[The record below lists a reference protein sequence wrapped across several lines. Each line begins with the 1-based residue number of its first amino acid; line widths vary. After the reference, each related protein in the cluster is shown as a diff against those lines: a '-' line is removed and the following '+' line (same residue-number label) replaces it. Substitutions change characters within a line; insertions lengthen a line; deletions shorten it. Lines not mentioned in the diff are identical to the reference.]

1 MRRSGQSHSR
11 LVAISRHGDNLQV
24 ALDLVE
30 IPLSFN
36 LFSKEEDEKEKV
48 IREKL
53 RLGAI
58 AHE

>member
-1 MRRSGQSHSR
+1 
-11 LVAISRHGDNLQV
+11 
-24 ALDLVE
+24 LDLVE